1 MTRVDLP
8 KNKSKLC
15 QTFSLCFWF
24 GTTKWI
30 TKEIFRVHTA
40 GIVLNLKWE
49 LNKLNMGAV
58 STVYIFHHGRKA
70 ELHLSLCS
78 LALRRQWSHR
88 RFFQALLTLSI
99 CHPPFICFFMQLPHK
114 LFSLAAPFPTPPKK
128 LPLPQ
133 DNSVLVKRLRTVAL
147 SILIKI
153 FQAV

>member
-88 RFFQALLTLSI
+88 SFFQALLTLSI
-99 CHPPFICFFMQLPHK
+99 CHPPFLCFFMQLLHN
-114 LFSLAAPFPTPPKK
+114 LFSIAASFPTPTPKNFPSLK
-128 LPLPQ
+128 TTA
-133 DNSVLVKRLRTVAL
+133 LVKSLHTVAL
-147 SILIKI
+147 AILIKI